1 MCGAQAVKETAEKRM
16 KALLTEHSTPPLEVI
31 IPILE
36 KAGLGERELT
46 TQLYNTYVSLSRGM
60 MEILG
65 LKDKNM
71 KALAKVFEISLG
83 FEGMKFEPIELSES
97 RYSLKIPDCPMLHV
111 GKDVGFNVKSKF
123 CDLICT
129 SAVRAFMDVLLSPN
143 RGTCS
148 WDKAL
153 IKGTGKCTLVFELV
167 KPR

>member
-1 MCGAQAVKETAEKRM
+1 LRETPEKRI
-16 KALLTEHSTPPLEVI
+16 KALLTEHSSPPLEVI

-36 KAGLGERELT
+36 KSGRGEQELT
-46 TQLYNTYVSLSRGM
+46 AQLYDTYTSLAKGM
-60 MEILG
+60 KEVLG
-65 LKDKNM
+65 LKDKDM

-97 RYSLKIPDCPMLHV
+97 RYTLRIPDCPMLHV
-111 GKDVGFNVKSKF
+111 GKDVGLNVKSKF

-129 SAVRAFMDVLLSPN
+129 SSGRAFMDTLLGPN

-153 IKGTGKCTLVFELV
+153 IKRAGKCTLVFELV
-167 KPR
+167 KPK